1 MNRRS
6 FILASVL
13 ILASYCAPC
22 RGQDTLQPEADRLA
36 SLLQWQAGS
45 MVGEIG
51 AGDGRLT
58 LAAAERVGPSEKV
71 YSNELDPEKVSHL
84 RELAASHTTI
94 VVVQGADTS
103 ANLPPACC
111 DSIFMRLVYHHFTK
125 PSEMDASLLRSLK
138 PDGRLAVIDEE
149 PQAGSSIPP
158 GVPKNRIGHG
168 IPQRVLIDEL
178 TAAGFT
184 LESVHNDWPNQ
195 MYCVVFRK
203 AKD

>member
-58 LAAAERVGPSEKV
+58 LAAAERVGPSGKV

-125 PSEMDASLLRSLK
+125 PSEMDASLLRSLR
-138 PDGRLAVIDEE
+138 PDGWLAIIDEE
-149 PQAGSSIPP
+149 PQAGSSIPS

>member
-6 FILASVL
+6 FILAAVL
-13 ILASYCAPC
+13 ILGRYCAPC
-22 RGQDTLQPEADRLA
+22 RAQDTPQPEADRLS
-36 SLLQWQAGS
+36 SLLQWHAGS
-45 MVGEIG
+45 AVAEIG
-51 AGDGRLT
+51 AGEGRLT
-58 LAAAERVGPSEKV
+58 LAAAERVGPSGKV
-71 YSNELDPEKVSHL
+71 YSNELDAEKISHL
-84 RELAASHTTI
+84 SELAASHTNI

-125 PSEMDASLLRSLK
+125 PSEMDASLLRSLR

-168 IPQRVLIDEL
+168 IPQRALIDEL

-203 AKD
+203 AEN